1 MLSWFTF
8 ENYLT
13 SSYIFQEKEFRL
25 SEVFHIVKDDDGND
39 VLAMSEVNKYA
50 YSTEDNATID
60 STVVE
65 FEPLPHNEPD
75 RLEVGTEEEL
85 HLMLKCSN
93 CRPVLETEQSM
104 TRKQEE
110 VDKMLDETHRD
121 DTTVE
126 DVDDFEL
133 TNEIPA
139 TTAREQDNMMSG
151 KTEHGGGYYESSGPK
166 DFMKKKYKSELL
178 HVS

>member
-1 MLSWFTF
+1 
-8 ENYLT
+8 
-13 SSYIFQEKEFRL
+13 
-25 SEVFHIVKDDDGND
+25 
-39 VLAMSEVNKYA
+39 
-50 YSTEDNATID
+50 
-60 STVVE
+60 
-65 FEPLPHNEPD
+65 
-75 RLEVGTEEEL
+75 
-85 HLMLKCSN
+85 
-93 CRPVLETEQSM
+93 M

-110 VDKMLDETHRD
+110 VDNMLDETHRD

-139 TTAREQDNMMSG
+139 TTARQQDMMSG